1 MHCHKIKKISLFILF
16 IFLFSAC
23 APPKDRLKNNLGYKE
38 LTKLLEKEQKEL
50 FKARQNEI
58 KTLEKK
64 TSLKK
69 IIKPELP
76 EFNPLEETP
85 VSISVRNKPL
95 HDVLYV
101 IARNAG
107 LNLVIEPEIDLDNT
121 VTITFENTPSAL
133 VIQKL
138 LEAYDLAWEV
148 KDNVL
153 FVKRYEEKLFDLG
166 FLNIE
171 TSVEMNNGGDIFGS
185 ASGEGESGLTG
196 NFQISSKYGQGIG
209 QNSLYGYVQQTV
221 ASIINTSDSSSS
233 SSTSSTSSSS
243 GGTSSA
249 SSTSGE
255 YFTID
260 PVAGTMLVRTSPRK
274 LKAISEF
281 LLELQKKMQRQVI
294 IDAQI
299 LEVQLNDSFRFG
311 IDWQYLGSR
320 IARGTNIQFS
330 FGITGEPGVE
340 PSPLTAIRIQPPGY
354 DKDNPFNS
362 LATTDNTWN
371 VNFIDALQT
380 FGTIKIV
387 SNPHVRARHGQPAMF
402 TCGDTFTYVSK
413 ITLPKK
419 KDNNA
424 TTDSSNTPTIET
436 ARVFSGVLLGVIPF
450 IKDKQEASLQIFPI
464 KSYVDPESVNLQEV
478 IKGTGTQISLPK
490 VTIKNVS
497 TNVKVHNNDI
507 VILGGLIDKVTSKSD
522 SEVPGLGRIPLL
534 GWLFKGKNDTEIVR
548 ELVIIMRIKII

>member
-281 LLELQKKMQRQVI
+281 LLELQKKMERQII

-299 LEVQLNDSFRFG
+299 LEVKLNDSFRFG

-340 PSPLTAIRIQPPGY
+340 PPPLTAIRIQPPEY
-354 DKDNPFNS
+354 KKNNPFNS

-402 TCGDTFTYVSK
+402 TSGTSQSYVDE
-413 ITLPKK
+413 ITREE
-419 KDNNA
+419 D
-424 TTDSSNTPTIET
+424 TDSGQVTYTINT
-436 ARVFSGVLLGVIPF
+436 AKVFDGILLGVIPF
-450 IKDKQEASLQIFPI
+450 INNKQEANLQIFPI
-464 KSYVDPESVNLQEV
+464 KSQVDQNSLALQE
-478 IKGTGTQISLPK
+478 IIPNGGKITLPK
-490 VTIKNVS
+490 VEIKNVS

-507 VILGGLIDKVTSKSD
+507 VILGGLIDKYTSKD
-522 SEVPGLGRIPLL
+522 DQEVPGLGRIPLL
-534 GWLFKGKNDTEIVR
+534 GWLFKGKNDLEQVR

>member
-340 PSPLTAIRIQPPGY
+340 PPPLTAIRIQPPEY
-354 DKDNPFNS
+354 KKNNPFNS

-402 TCGDTFTYVSK
+402 TCGITETYVSK
-413 ITLPKK
+413 KTVDKET
-419 KDNNA
+419 NS
-424 TTDSSNTPTIET
+424 TTYET
-436 ARVFSGVLLGVIPF
+436 ARAFSGILLGVVPF
-450 IKDKQEASLQIFPI
+450 IDNKQEANLQIFPI
-464 KSYVDPESVNLQEV
+464 TSSVTNTEIV
-478 IKGTGTQISLPK
+478 KDIGVSLPK